1 MSTPLDKEFLTEK
14 VNEALDSLRPF
25 LEADGGDMQLV
36 EITDEGIARV
46 QLLGACSDCSMSM
59 MTLKAGVEQ
68 AVRKVAPQIIAVEAV
83 EMAKTV

>member
-1 MSTPLDKEFLTEK
+1 MDKVFLSQK

-36 EITDEGIARV
+36 EITDDGIAKV

-68 AVRKVAPQIIAVEAV
+68 AVKKIAPEIIAVEAIDSAAAV
-83 EMAKTV
+83 